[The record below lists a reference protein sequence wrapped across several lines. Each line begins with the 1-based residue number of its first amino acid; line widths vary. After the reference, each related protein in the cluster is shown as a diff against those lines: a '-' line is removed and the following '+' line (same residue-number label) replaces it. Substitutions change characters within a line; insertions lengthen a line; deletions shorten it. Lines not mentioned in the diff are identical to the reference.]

1 MASDRLEA
9 VLHMNRKTAKSGFAL
24 HASMQPGYE
33 PIAWPKPQSKQLR
46 KPAGCRSL
54 DVQSSI
60 GLSKERPILKRRRT
74 MEGAP
79 SDCFY

>member
-1 MASDRLEA
+1 MASYRLEA
-9 VLHMNRKTAKSGFAL
+9 VLLWEQNCEEWFTL
-24 HASMQPGYE
+24 HASMRLGYE
-33 PIAWPKPQSKQLR
+33 PIAWPKPQSKELR

-54 DVQSSI
+54 DAQSSI